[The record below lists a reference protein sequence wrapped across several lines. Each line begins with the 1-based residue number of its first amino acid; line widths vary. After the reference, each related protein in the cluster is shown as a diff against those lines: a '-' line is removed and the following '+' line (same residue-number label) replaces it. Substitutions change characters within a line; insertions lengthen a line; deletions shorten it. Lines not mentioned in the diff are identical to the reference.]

1 MKSYFVY
8 ILASKTYGTL
18 YIGVTNG
25 LIERVDQH
33 RTGIGSKFTAK
44 HKVHRLVWYEEFG
57 DIQEAIQREK
67 TMKE

>member
-33 RTGIGSKFTAK
+33 RTGIGDHCKD
-44 HKVHRLVWYEEFG
+44 KVHGLSGTRPV
-57 DIQEAIQREK
+57 
-67 TMKE
+67 TS

>member
-18 YIGVTNG
+18 YIGGTNG

-44 HKVHRLVWYEEFG
+44 HKVHRLVW
-57 DIQEAIQREK
+57 
-67 TMKE
+67 